1 MATTGNGG
9 PPPSPSAQQTPA
21 QLSVLGQYIKDFS
34 FENPNA
40 PQSLVG
46 QTTAPAIEVGVNV
59 GTRNLAPNVFEV
71 TLALNGTAKR
81 GDQTVFIAE
90 LSYAGVF
97 TLQGIPEEH
106 VRPVLLIRPNVTRST
121 LCTLVHHMAHV
132 AVWPRYSRLF
142 FTSAST
148 MRAGFTTPTVA
159 TRTARPRHP
168 NHRSA

>member
-1 MATTGNGG
+1 MSDMSSDRTGPGGGNGG
-9 PPPSPSAQQTPA
+9 PAGEQAQAPITVNA
-21 QLSVLGQYIKDFS
+21 QYLKDLS

-46 QTTAPAIEVGVNV
+46 QASAPAIEVGVNV

-106 VRPVLLIRPNVTRST
+106 VRPVLLIE
-121 LCTLVHHMAHV
+121 C
-132 AVWPRYSRLF
+132 PRLLF
-142 FTSAST
+142 PFA
-148 MRAGFTTPTVA
+148 RNILAEA
-159 TRTARPRHP
+159 TRDGGFPPLMLHPVDFVDLYRRQVEAAGETGTGSTAT
-168 NHRSA
+168 A

>member
-1 MATTGNGG
+1 MSDIGSDRTGPAGGNGE
-9 PPPSPSAQQTPA
+9 PEAPQAPITVNAQY
-21 QLSVLGQYIKDFS
+21 LKDLS

-46 QTTAPAIEVGVNV
+46 QTSAPAIEVGVNV
-59 GTRNLAPNVFEV
+59 ATRNLAPNVFEV

-106 VRPVLLIRPNVTRST
+106 VRPVLLIECPRLLFPFARNILAECTRDGGFPP
-121 LCTLVHHMAHV
+121 LMLHPVDFVDLYRRQVEA
-132 AVWPRYSRLF
+132 
-142 FTSAST
+142 
-148 MRAGFTTPTVA
+148 AGETA
-159 TRTARPRHP
+159 AGGTARV
-168 NHRSA
+168 